1 MIDTPTPW
9 RVEATCTRYL
19 SKRLYQLR
27 LRDDDNRIVCFGF
40 GRNPTA
46 AYLRLSTH
54 AGGVYFPAGN
64 RQDSFRSPNGF
75 SVIAPK
81 ELPLALLALERY
93 LDKK

>member
-1 MIDTPTPW
+1 M
-9 RVEATCTRYL
+9 
-19 SKRLYQLR
+19 
-27 LRDDDNRIVCFGF
+27 IVCFGF

-75 SVIAPK
+75 PVIAPK
-81 ELPLALLALERY
+81 ELPLALLALERFKE
-93 LDKK
+93 KK